1 MHRASIISAFSVV
14 VAFSAGVALKVNA
27 DPPAM
32 IDASHWLARGH
43 EALSHAGFVIQP
55 NIQIV
60 VNDRNVAYG
69 YRHPACTGLLL
80 LTAIPDVART
90 WAQLA
95 PELDLSDYRQ
105 SLYYNGLMYEALP
118 RWDRAFDKLVNRL
131 SFQSSL
137 KTTQLF
143 GFAEKGNCNFTEY
156 AHKTMSSSLQESWMD
171 TYPK

>member
-1 MHRASIISAFSVV
+1 MHRASIISVFSIV
-14 VAFSAGVALKVNA
+14 VAFSAGMALKVNA
-27 DPPAM
+27 EPPVI
-32 IDASHWLARGH
+32 IDTSHWLARGH
-43 EALSHAGFVIQP
+43 EALSEAGFVIQH

-95 PELDLSDYRQ
+95 PELDLSGYRQ
-105 SLYYNGLMYEALP
+105 SLYYKGKMYEALP
-118 RWDRAFDKLVNRL
+118 RWDRAFDKLFNRL

-156 AHKTMSSSLQESWMD
+156 AHKTMSSSLQESKTD
-171 TYPK
+171 THRI